1 MKYKIQFTGP
11 AKHDLEAVT
20 KYITE
25 ELKNKDA
32 AKNLVLLSREAAFSL
47 EEMPSRNALVR
58 DEALAGQGLRLL
70 PVRNYLIFYVVREEA
85 KTVTIE
91 RFLYGR
97 RDWMNIL
104 KAEAPTE

>member
-11 AKHDLEAVT
+11 AKRDLEAVSE
-20 KYITE
+20 YINE

-32 AKNLVLLSREAAFSL
+32 AKNLVLLAKEAAFSL
-47 EEMPSRNALVR
+47 EEMPCRHALVR
-58 DEALAGQGLRLL
+58 DEMLAGQGFRLL
-70 PVRNYLIFYVVREEA
+70 SVRNYLIFYVVREET

-104 KAEAPTE
+104 KTETPAE